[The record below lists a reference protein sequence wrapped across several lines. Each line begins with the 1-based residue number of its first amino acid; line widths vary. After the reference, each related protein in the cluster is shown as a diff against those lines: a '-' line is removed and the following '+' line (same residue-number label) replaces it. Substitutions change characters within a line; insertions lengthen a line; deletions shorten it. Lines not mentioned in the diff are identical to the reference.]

1 MMEGQK
7 RIDGVWPGHTSV
19 KGCVE
24 SAGTV
29 SHDADDVTGE
39 DPKLGQ
45 RRTTGGGILD
55 LIQLGGTRVNGRS
68 GARKKTPDGRN
79 KFPKN
84 KIVRVMMLLMMVD
97 GTKQTHYDGGG
108 G

>member
-1 MMEGQK
+1 MVMESK
-7 RIDGVWPGHTSV
+7 SRLDGVWYVHTSV

-24 SAGTV
+24 SAV

-45 RRTTGGGILD
+45 RRTTDDGILD

-68 GARKKTPDGRN
+68 RGRKARVFKGN
-79 KFPKN
+79 KFQKN
-84 KIVRVMMLLMMVD
+84 K
-97 GTKQTHYDGGG
+97 
-108 G
+108 

>member
-1 MMEGQK
+1 ME
-7 RIDGVWPGHTSV
+7 R
-19 KGCVE
+19 
-24 SAGTV
+24 AGTV

-79 KFPKN
+79 KFEKN
-84 KIVRVMMLLMMVD
+84 KMARVTVLLMMVD
-97 GTKQTHYDGGG
+97 DGRGDKVDTLRWGG
-108 G
+108 EVKKVGRRKRRGRRKRIG

>member
-1 MMEGQK
+1 MAFGWLGLK
-7 RIDGVWPGHTSV
+7 LTSV

-29 SHDADDVTGE
+29 THDADDVTGE

-55 LIQLGGTRVNGRS
+55 LIQLVGTRVNGRS
-68 GARKKTPDGRN
+68 GVDQRTPDGRN
-79 KFPKN
+79 NFEEKN
-84 KIVRVMMLLMMVD
+84 W
-97 GTKQTHYDGGG
+97 
-108 G
+108 